1 MAIGKSNVSLK
12 LNKLFL
18 NFGSYKIIENGNLS
32 KSYDEKEVANYE
44 KWKYWYYSWFGYWN
58 KRIHILYMDLTKK
71 YIEINSDY
79 RSQKFMETIKTKFK
93 I

>member
-32 KSYDEKEVANYE
+32 KSYDEKEVANYMKNE
-44 KWKYWYYSWFGYWN
+44 NIDIIVDLGIGIKEFTSYT
-58 KRIHILYMDLTKK
+58 MDLTKK

-79 RSQKFMETIKTKFK
+79 RS
-93 I
+93 